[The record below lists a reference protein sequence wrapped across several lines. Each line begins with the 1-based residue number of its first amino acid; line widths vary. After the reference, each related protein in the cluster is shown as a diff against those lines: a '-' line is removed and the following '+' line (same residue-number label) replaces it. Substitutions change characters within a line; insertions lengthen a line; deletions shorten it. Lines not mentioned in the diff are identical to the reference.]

1 MKKNFSRF
9 AGVIFIL
16 ALFTSSACAAGYRFD
31 DLYGPSGISYQWM
44 VVNGSGTFGAR
55 HQTAAAISTDLI
67 LSEYGIVDVVNGT
80 PDAATLSDRSL
91 STLFFVLSDGYG
103 EFSMDI
109 HSPRVP
115 GEAVANDIQFGSG
128 TNESNA
134 SYINT
139 VTPNGP
145 VSRDGYD
152 FQWSSYTFK
161 LTRQTGS
168 SNRYDSV
175 RQFFQYYQDPSDT
188 SAQGINKP
196 VVIANVINGTATE
209 EALELRMT
217 LRDAPGTNGSI
228 VAYRHD
234 KWDAQDSKST
244 ESENWVF
251 VPVEDL
257 NADNS
262 GINYY
267 LTTEVVNHTAVRY
280 GAQDYSSNLQYPDY
294 WKFDI
299 PRYQG
304 LTDVESRFFLDN
316 QSQIPPGLVSVFT
329 RTYKMDEKNI
339 RPLRIQGVGDNKGN
353 GMWDLVLNHNILFVK
368 KVSEP
373 YDYTVSGLNRI
384 KVTAFEPNTTSFDF
398 YKNMAAITGS
408 TKTIT
413 PASSFQSSAITR
425 NLPTAEAI
433 EYFTINHSI
442 PSNLRSDTNEILMPL
457 LITINI
463 PVTQIQ
469 DKTWWNQLVDEY
481 RKEGHIEN
489 TFANNM
495 NIYLMA
501 ENNNILNMTEELNRI
516 GAYSS
521 QVKIFV
527 DEERGRAT
535 VDNDKGVIT
544 ISFVIFLMNGT
555 RDGTRPELSI
565 VRDTSRSYIAVRDG
579 TEDNNLDMQIF
590 IAPSDYY
597 HNPAVTPNTT
607 PTTPT
612 ENAGGGG
619 GGGGCNAGFS
629 ILSAMTILF
638 ALNYYKYKK
647 GRNF

>member
-1 MKKNFSRF
+1 MRKNFSRF

-16 ALFTSSACAAGYRFD
+16 ALFTGSAGAAGYRFD

-44 VVNGSGTFGAR
+44 VVNESGTFGAT
-55 HQTAAAISTDLI
+55 HQTAIDVSSDLV
-67 LSEYGIVDVVNGT
+67 LSDLGVVNVINGT
-80 PDAATLSDRSL
+80 PDSTVISNRNL
-91 STLFFVLSDGYG
+91 STLFLVLSNGYG

-109 HSPRVP
+109 HSPRVT
-115 GEAVANDIQFGSG
+115 GEAVTGNINFGSS
-128 TNESNA
+128 TSESSA
-134 SYINT
+134 SYIDT
-139 VTPNGP
+139 VTANGP

-152 FQWSSYTFK
+152 SQWSSYTFK

-168 SNRYDSV
+168 QNRYDTV
-175 RQFFQYYQDPSDT
+175 RQVFNYQQNPSDT
-188 SAQGINKP
+188 SSQGINKP
-196 VVIANVINGTATE
+196 VVIANVVNGTATD

-217 LRDAPGTNGSI
+217 LRDSSGNGNI
-228 VAYRHD
+228 VAYQHD
-234 KWDAQDSKST
+234 KWDAQNSKT
-244 ESENWVF
+244 TTSENWILA
-251 VPVEDL
+251 PVENL
-257 NADNS
+257 NTDTS
-262 GINYY
+262 RINYY
-267 LTTEVVNHTAVRY
+267 LTTEVINHTSVRY
-280 GAQDYSSNLQYPDY
+280 GAEDASSAWLFPNY

-304 LTDVESRFFLDN
+304 LTDVESNFLLDD
-316 QSQIPPGLVSVFT
+316 QSNIAPGLASVFR
-329 RTYKMDEKNI
+329 RTYNLNEKNI
-339 RPLRIQGVGDNKGN
+339 RPLRVYAVDDNRRN

-368 KVSEP
+368 QISEK
-373 YDYTVSGLNRI
+373 YEYGGEASFNQI
-384 KVTAFEPNTTSFDF
+384 EITAFEPNPSSLTF
-398 YKNMAAITGS
+398 YETLALTTGS

-442 PSNLRSDTNEILMPL
+442 PSNMRTSTNEILMPL

-469 DKTWWNQLVDEY
+469 DKTWWNTLVNEY
-481 RKEGHIEN
+481 RSNGNIEN

-501 ENNNILNMTEELNRI
+501 QNNNILNMTEELQRV

-535 VDNDKGVIT
+535 ADNDKGVIT

-565 VRDTSRSYIAVRDG
+565 VSDTSKSYIAVRDG

-597 HNPAVTPNTT
+597 HNPSVTPTDPAIPAE
-607 PTTPT
+607 PT
-612 ENAGGGG
+612 GGG

-638 ALNYYKYKK
+638 ALNFRKERKI
-647 GRNF
+647 